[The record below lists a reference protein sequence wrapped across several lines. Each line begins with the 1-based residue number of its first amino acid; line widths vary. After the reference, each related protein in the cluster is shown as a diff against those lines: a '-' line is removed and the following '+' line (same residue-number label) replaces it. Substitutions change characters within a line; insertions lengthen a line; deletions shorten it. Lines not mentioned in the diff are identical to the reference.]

1 MVKEDKIYIS
11 KAAENLFEQIDF
23 ADTFSTTNHED
34 DLETIAHKVFK
45 FTPGWIMKLMNLRNS
60 IVAIFGLKTEAQK
73 DARQAYEVGAYMSFF
88 KILSIEENELI
99 MGANDSHLNFRA
111 VVSNTGEEAYN
122 IKVTTLVEYNNRFG
136 RLYMT
141 VIKLGHKM
149 ILKSLLKR
157 AYRDP
162 ENSQKVFLLKKKH

>member
-34 DLETIAHKVFK
+34 DLKTIAYKVFD
-45 FTPGWIMKLMNLRNS
+45 FSPGWVMKLMELRNT
-60 IVAIFGLKTEAQK
+60 IVSIFGLRTEIHEGAE
-73 DARQAYEVGAYMSFF
+73 QAYKVGGYIQFF
-88 KILSIEENELI
+88 KIMSIKEDELI
-99 MGANDSHLNFRA
+99 MGADDSHLNFRA

-136 RLYMT
+136 KLYMT
-141 VIKLGHKM
+141 VIKLGHKL

-162 ENSQKVFLLKKKH
+162 QNFTKSSFL